1 MDTRNITFSLPP
13 ELIKE
18 AKIYAA
24 ERDKTV
30 NSLVRELLE
39 EELARSSRARLAAE
53 RVLNLAINGPQ
64 SDVNPASIQRGDLY
78 ERC

>member
-64 SDVNPASIQRGDLY
+64 SDVNPASIQREDLY